1 MTFKELRQGGCLHTF
16 DKRAMQY
23 IKARIESVS
32 APYYS
37 PSNGGQVGKVID
49 ITVNVD
55 GKKAAYVVGEDSR
68 VNYLGDMTIAADGE
82 QIKMEVE
89 AIKASAEDAVKN
101 YEHNKE
107 LIERST
113 SILAEIDPRV
123 AESSRLD
130 RLEKMIEGIAAQ
142 LKGL

>member
-1 MTFKELRQGGCLHTF
+1 MTFKELRQGGWLHTF
-16 DKRAMQY
+16 DKRTMQY
-23 IKARIESVS
+23 TKARIESTS
-32 APYYS
+32 APYFA
-37 PSNGGQVGKVID
+37 PSGGQVGKVID

-55 GKKAAYVVGEDSR
+55 GKKATYVVNEDGR
-68 VNYLGDMTIAADGE
+68 VNYLGDTTIAADGE
-82 QIKMEVE
+82 QVKMEVE
-89 AIKASAEDAVKN
+89 ALRASAEDAVKN

-107 LIERST
+107 LIERCT
-113 SILAEIDPRV
+113 AILAEIDPRV